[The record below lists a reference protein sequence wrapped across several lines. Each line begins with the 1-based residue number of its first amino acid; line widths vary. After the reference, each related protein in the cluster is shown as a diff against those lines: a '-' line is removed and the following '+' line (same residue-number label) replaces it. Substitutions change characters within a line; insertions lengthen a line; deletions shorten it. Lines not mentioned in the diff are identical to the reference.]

1 MLSWL
6 GGGAGVNL
14 GVDGASLIR
23 EAHGKRA
30 EGETLQDSLRRVI
43 ANRYPDHQEEVFRAT
58 KMLVDM
64 MSLLEGGNA
73 RKVNQAILDGS
84 YRLTLVLN
92 VKPPAARPRAGAGTG
107 EGYDPNVVALSEERC
122 PECGGDYLREFN
134 FCLRCGS
141 LWRRHVKG
149 LRRRGG

>member
-1 MLSWL
+1 M
-6 GGGAGVNL
+6 NL

-73 RKVNQAILDGS
+73 RKVNQAILDGD

-92 VKPPAARPRAGAGTG
+92 VKPPVARPRGATGTG
-107 EGYDPNVVALSEERC
+107 EGYDPNVAAFSDERC

-141 LWRRHVKG
+141 LWRRHAKV
-149 LRRRGG
+149 LRRRQ